1 MSMSI
6 KSNKIL
12 RQWAKLIGL
21 QFIKMIIIYTWD
33 EEYYIYASSKISR
46 P

>member
-6 KSNKIL
+6 KGNKIL
-12 RQWAKLIGL
+12 RQWEKLIGL

-33 EEYYIYASSKISR
+33 EVYYIYIYKYQN
-46 P
+46 